1 MSTDDILGSDHFLVL
16 GDLGVSPRY
25 ARSTSSQLNTKNV
38 DWFRFWELVDDGLLA
53 LDLAADGCSDPA
65 VLCSRFFGLITRSL
79 ERCGAYRPS
88 SLPGKRRFQPLWWNS
103 ECDAAIGKRREA
115 LRKYTA
121 CQTRKERASC
131 RRVDEEV
138 KRFLR
143 RQKHLSFVSFCEF
156 IDPSMGLSRIW
167 KTVKSLSSR
176 VAGSRTGRGT
186 DLDLP
191 ALVALREE
199 LVTS

>member
-1 MSTDDILGSDHFLVL
+1 M
-16 GDLGVSPRY
+16 SPRY
-25 ARSTSSQLNTKNV
+25 APSTSNRFNAKNV
-38 DWFRFWELVDDGLLA
+38 DWIRFRELVDDGLRGTGMA
-53 LDLAADGCSDPA
+53 PDGCSDP
-65 VLCSRFFGLITRSL
+65 VVSYSKFFYLITRTV

-88 SLPGKRRFQPLWWNS
+88 SAPGKRKSRPLWWDS
-103 ECDAAIGKRREA
+103 ECDAAILRRREA
-115 LRKYTA
+115 LRTYTTS
-121 CQTRKERASC
+121 QTREGRATC

-143 RQKHLSFVSFCEF
+143 RQKHLSFISFCES

-176 VAGSRTGRGT
+176 VAGSRTDRVTGPDST
-186 DLDLP
+186 

-199 LVTS
+199 LVCPSVFWARVF